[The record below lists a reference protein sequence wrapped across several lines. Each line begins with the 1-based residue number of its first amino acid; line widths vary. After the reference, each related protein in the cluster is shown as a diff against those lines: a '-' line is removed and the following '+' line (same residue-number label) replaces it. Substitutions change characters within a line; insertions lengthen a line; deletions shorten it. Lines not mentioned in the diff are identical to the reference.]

1 MNTDASE
8 LSARY
13 EALLRC
19 DGSDERK
26 RESAGRLKELRRLVL
41 LKGIPEG
48 TNGSECGQY
57 AAGHL
62 RGTIWKALLGVEEVV
77 VEDYVSLV
85 QRGPSKDYDKIAN
98 DVYRTFSQEREYTSR
113 VPRENLVRLLNAYV
127 HDRGNDPGTYMQS
140 MSVLA
145 APFLFVMEEPEAFKA
160 FQVLLKERIPSY
172 VCRYAGVYSGCSL
185 VEECLQYLDPQL
197 HRRLKDREL
206 PPKLYAFPNI
216 SSLGMCVPPLS
227 DSMRL
232 MDVQLAY
239 GSYLNIFFLLGRL
252 ILARDRILNGDGD
265 KLPLT
270 TRDMEAGLG
279 VSSENVLRCALGF
292 LTTID
297 EKLYERVAQ
306 HTGEICRL
314 HGEGIP
320 AELLCL
326 QTSGTEGGSSCFV
339 RAVSFDDEGFVK
351 QGHL

>member
-1 MNTDASE
+1 MSIGVGD

-19 DGSDERK
+19 DGSDDEHDRER
-26 RESAGRLKELRRLVL
+26 AGRQRELKKLVL
-41 LKGIPEG
+41 LEGIPETHNDARYG
-48 TNGSECGQY
+48 GRAG
-57 AAGHL
+57 GHL
-62 RGTIWKALLGVEEVV
+62 RGTIWKVLLGVEEVV
-77 VEDYVSLV
+77 IETYLALV
-85 QRGPSKDYDKIAN
+85 KKGPSKDYEKIAN

-127 HDRGNDPGTYMQS
+127 HDRGNNPGTYMQS

-145 APFLFVMEEPEAFKA
+145 APFLFVMEEPEAFRS

-185 VEECLQYLDPQL
+185 VEECLQSLDPQL
-197 HRRLKDREL
+197 HRRLKDRGL
-206 PPKLYAFPNI
+206 SPKLYAFPNI

-252 ILARDRILNGDGD
+252 ILARDQILNGDGD
-265 KLPLT
+265 KLPFT

-279 VSSENVLRCALGF
+279 VSSENVLRCTMRF

-297 EKLYERVAQ
+297 EKLYERVAR
-306 HTGEICRL
+306 HTGEKCRL
-314 HGEGIP
+314 HGESHP
-320 AELLCL
+320 TDLLCHESL
-326 QTSGTEGGSSCFV
+326 PLWSAPSTL
-339 RAVSFDDEGFVK
+339 RK
-351 QGHL
+351 P